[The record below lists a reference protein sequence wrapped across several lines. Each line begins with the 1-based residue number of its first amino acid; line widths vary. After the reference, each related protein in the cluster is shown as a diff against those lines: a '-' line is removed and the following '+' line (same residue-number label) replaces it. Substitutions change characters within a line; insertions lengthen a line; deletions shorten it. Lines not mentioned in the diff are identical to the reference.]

1 VRPRDTDVAA
11 HEAQIEAYRRMGAE
25 ARVRLAAQM
34 SEDAR
39 LISLDGIR
47 ARHPEY
53 DDKRAR
59 RALFRLLFGEDMVR
73 ALWPGEAPI
82 AP

>member
-1 VRPRDTDVAA
+1 MEPVIRNFRSLYTPEGRA
-11 HEAQIEAYRRMGAE
+11 
-25 ARVRLAAQM
+25 
-34 SEDAR
+34 AR

-53 DDKRAR
+53 DDERAR
-59 RALFRLLFGEDMVR
+59 RALFRLLLGEDVAK
-73 ALWPGEAPI
+73 ALWPDDAPV

>member
-1 VRPRDTDVAA
+1 MDPA
-11 HEAQIEAYRRMGAE
+11 
-25 ARVRLAAQM
+25 ARVDLAVRM

-53 DDKRAR
+53 DDERTR
-59 RALFRLLFGEDMVR
+59 RALFRLLLGEDVIK
-73 ALWPGEAPI
+73 AVWPGDAPV